1 MRRANGLWLLLLCA
15 AQQWSAR
22 AMMHDLTIDRDDRSL
37 YKIEAFCFVAG
48 GVMNVTVRDFALFTS
63 AEDERAGFVMRRTVS
78 ESAAQ
83 QELEESLESDAC
95 MLDAPPGSKASERA
109 CRVRVG

>member
-1 MRRANGLWLLLLCA
+1 MWENTLVIFVSDNGGTDAGINYPLRGEKHTTWEGGIRGA
-15 AQQWSAR
+15 A
-22 AMMHDLTIDRDDRSL
+22 
-37 YKIEAFCFVAG
+37 FVAG